1 MAFAKQT
8 KYQKSTTTV
17 RVPGTRT
24 RTRTC
29 RNLVMSK
36 NNCLYLVFALS
47 VVANIY
53 TNLPALRSTLFTT
66 TPPNFKP
73 AVAKTVLPS
82 EHVGTPKKYPPPDL
96 LLEKYNTLAVREET
110 CRHDQVIVESAA
122 NFGSM
127 TANDIA
133 EMNAVGK
140 MVNASE
146 LCITIFASNRQMPY
160 LDALLVMLLKGRRLQ
175 RDSCPLLNSI
185 Y

>member
-1 MAFAKQT
+1 M
-8 KYQKSTTTV
+8 
-17 RVPGTRT
+17 
-24 RTRTC
+24 
-29 RNLVMSK
+29 
-36 NNCLYLVFALS
+36 
-47 VVANIY
+47 I
-53 TNLPALRSTLFTT
+53 FTERHSE
-66 TPPNFKP
+66 FKP
-73 AVAKTVLPS
+73 VVTETPSAHILVLVETPSS
-82 EHVGTPKKYPPPDL
+82 EHVETPGPEEPSKKEPNKYPPPDL